1 MSDVEPAVVT
11 VEPATTAVIRR
22 VVATDRIGEFFDGAF
37 RSIAATA
44 TGQAAGIAGPA
55 FALYHGMPADTVDLE
70 VGFPTVRP
78 VQPVGE
84 VTAGSLPGGR
94 VARAVHAGGYDGLG
108 AAWQQLGA
116 WIGEQGG
123 APGAVFW
130 EVYVTEPNPQMD
142 PADLRTELNWLLADR

>member
-11 VEPATTAVIRR
+11 VEPVTTAVIRR

-44 TGQAAGIAGPA
+44 TGQAASIAGPA

>member
-22 VVATDRIGEFFDGAF
+22 VVATDRIGEFFDSAF

-44 TGQAAGIAGPA
+44 TGQDAGIAGPA
-55 FALYHGMPADTVDLE
+55 LALYHRLPADTVDLE

>member
-1 MSDVEPAVVT
+1 MSDVEPALVT

-22 VVATDRIGEFFDGAF
+22 VVATDRIGEFFDSAF

-44 TGQAAGIAGPA
+44 PGQDARIAGPA

-78 VQPVGE
+78 VEPVGE
-84 VTAGSLPGGR
+84 VTPGLLPGGR

>member
-22 VVATDRIGEFFDGAF
+22 VVATDRIGEFFDSAF

-70 VGFPTVRP
+70 VGFPRCVRW
-78 VQPVGE
+78 
-84 VTAGSLPGGR
+84 SR
-94 VARAVHAGGYDGLG
+94 SAR
-108 AAWQQLGA
+108 
-116 WIGEQGG
+116 
-123 APGAVFW
+123 
-130 EVYVTEPNPQMD
+130 
-142 PADLRTELNWLLADR
+142 

>member
-22 VVATDRIGEFFDGAF
+22 VVATDRIGEFFDSAF

-78 VQPVGE
+78 VPPVGE